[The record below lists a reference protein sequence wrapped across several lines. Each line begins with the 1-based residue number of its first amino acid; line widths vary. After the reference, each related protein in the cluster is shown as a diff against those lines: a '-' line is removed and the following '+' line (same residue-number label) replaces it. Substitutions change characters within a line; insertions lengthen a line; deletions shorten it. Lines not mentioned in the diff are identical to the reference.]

1 MLLSEWRKTAPNRE
15 CMSNKV
21 VAVLKPVLAD
31 LGAAGDPACWVLW
44 GEDPEFRYSVMAPTP
59 AGLVTVAV
67 RVNGAGAEGPRATG
81 KLIRWGKLQVSDLA
95 VESADGHRLVAIQIE
110 GQVLKGID
118 DEADRICDFVLG
130 LLAAVDGRAFQ
141 VAAPT
146 AVQAVPPVVAVA
158 KPAAV
163 EVEEPKVAPKPGPKV
178 APVAAPAAGAGKPAA
193 KVPATGP
200 ARGPAKEVAVVERSV
215 AGSAAARAQAGQDAG
230 RQDPGRLGGS
240 ASDRAARPARHRRPP
255 SRRSSLKPRG
265 QASGGRSR
273 RPRRPPIP
281 PRLPRP
287 GPAEPPEGGPV
298 WEVPGAER
306 AGSQTTEDLDSPE
319 AGHVGPHQRT
329 LTPPRRSRGAPGQ
342 DRVSGSGTNVSE

>member
-200 ARGPAKEVAVVERSV
+200 ARGAAKEVAVVEPPAAPQPPARKPARTPAGKTAAWV
-215 AGSAAARAQAGQDAG
+215 APHPIGLPAPKTPTPAVAPSSLKQPAKPAVQKPPAAPAAHPAAAAAAR
-230 RQDPGRLGGS
+230 
-240 ASDRAARPARHRRPP
+240 
-255 SRRSSLKPRG
+255 
-265 QASGGRSR
+265 
-273 RPRRPPIP
+273 
-281 PRLPRP
+281 
-287 GPAEPPEGGPV
+287 PAEPPEGGPV
-298 WEVPGAER
+298 WEVPEPSER
-306 AGSQTTEDLDSPE
+306 EVKRP
-319 AGHVGPHQRT
+319 RT
-329 LTPPRRSRGAPGQ
+329 WIP
-342 DRVSGSGTNVSE
+342 